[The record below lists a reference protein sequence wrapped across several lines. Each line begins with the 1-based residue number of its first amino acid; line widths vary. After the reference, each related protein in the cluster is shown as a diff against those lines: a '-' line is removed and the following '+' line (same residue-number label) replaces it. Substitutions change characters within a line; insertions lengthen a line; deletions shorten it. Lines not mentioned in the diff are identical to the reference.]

1 MAINLRLHAA
11 VRTLLVLALNV
22 SALAAQEPARAPQK
36 LPFDAW
42 LTNAV
47 QFPPYPTAPAP
58 DPRLFAALHSEVI
71 GDQLKVLWPA
81 PSNAQASVTLHA
93 SAASPGHWPM
103 RDWRRYDMTW
113 RSGEWEANLPVED
126 LSVPIVYYVRALGN
140 SATNH
145 SPNRVVHPARSGL
158 DLPSKIFWPFLE
170 GFENGLDGWRVL
182 AGDLAPPRIA
192 GQAHDGNAALL
203 VIVPAGKNPAG
214 IATTRVRGWQIV
226 LEGATGLR
234 LWMRTRSGEGRVNF
248 GLYAAAYSPDHAT
261 RDWPRQITVGPAWQK
276 IDLSFAEL
284 REGFPLGET
293 DLFSIEF
300 APGEAREYLI
310 DDFQFLGPWRLD
322 GTQRL

>member
-42 LTNAV
+42 LTNAA

-170 GFENGLDGWRVL
+170 GFENGLDGWRF
-182 AGDLAPPRIA
+182 GDGFLNC
-192 GQAHDGNAALL
+192 AHDQTRFTMGRPNR
-203 VIVPAGKNPAG
+203 PAGLTTNTVIISASAIGSFSSLPTPG
-214 IATTRVRGWQIV
+214 I
-226 LEGATGLR
+226 
-234 LWMRTRSGEGRVNF
+234 
-248 GLYAAAYSPDHAT
+248 
-261 RDWPRQITVGPAWQK
+261 
-276 IDLSFAEL
+276 
-284 REGFPLGET
+284 
-293 DLFSIEF
+293 
-300 APGEAREYLI
+300 
-310 DDFQFLGPWRLD
+310 
-322 GTQRL
+322 